1 MRLEPFRQKRKA
13 VLHAERQKRKME
25 LPAIRGKLR
34 WPVRLK

>member
-25 LPAIRGKLR
+25 LPAFAESSGGPRG
-34 WPVRLK
+34 